1 MTGLYAERLF
11 DQLSPSEA
19 RRAGIVESVLPE
31 LAARA
36 VEADRTAEFPRSHV
50 ALLAES
56 GLLGLVV
63 PERFGGLGGGL
74 RDLVG
79 ATFAMGS
86 ACPST
91 ALSFFFH
98 CSSASRGLLALEALD
113 AGLFPD
119 SDVAVVEAFAARVL
133 NLMGRDRVWLANF
146 ASESAKSASANV
158 TIATS
163 ATPCTRDGRSGWSL
177 NGVKSFGCATGVA
190 GRYLVTASIG
200 GGTTAENLAIFIVD
214 PSSPGVGERAKWDA
228 IGMRATATHGITLDD
243 VFVSEEDSLAI
254 PGAFVRMM
262 QMSRGSFVGSQVAG
276 TAVYLGAAHA
286 LYDWTLGHLTD
297 TKFSD
302 TGASIGTAPFQQ
314 QLIGEMRMHLD
325 TATLWLRRQVDL
337 ETSEPP
343 ILPKNDVVRQ
353 WRIAKGTV
361 TDEAFAV
368 AMCAM
373 KASGTSNTTN
383 SGPVARGLRD
393 LSMGLVQ
400 AFPSEKGRLE
410 AASLIVSGAESTQFG
425 AKS

>member
-1 MTGLYAERLF
+1 MSGLTAERLF
-11 DQLSPSEA
+11 DRLDGAE
-19 RRAGIVESVLPE
+19 RERASIVESVLPE
-31 LAARA
+31 LAAKA
-36 VEADRTAEFPRSHV
+36 VEADRTAEFPMSHV
-50 ALLAES
+50 GHLAES

-63 PERFGGLGGGL
+63 PESHGGLGGGL
-74 RDLVG
+74 RDLVA
-79 ATFAMGS
+79 ATFAMGT

-98 CSSASRGLLALEALD
+98 CSSASRGLLGLEAID
-113 AGLFPD
+113 AGLFPVD
-119 SDVAVVEAFAARVL
+119 EVPIVRAFADKVL
-133 NLMGRDRVWLANF
+133 GVMGRERVWLANF
-146 ASESAKSASANV
+146 ASESAKSSSANI
-158 TIATS
+158 TIS
-163 ATPCTRDGRSGWSL
+163 TRAEPVEREGRRGWSL
-177 NGVKSFGCATGVA
+177 TGVKSFGCATGVA
-190 GRYLVTASIG
+190 GRYLVTASLPG
-200 GGTTAENLAIFIVD
+200 GSTAENLALFIVD
-214 PSSPGVGERAKWDA
+214 PGAPGVTERSKWDA
-228 IGMRATATHGITLDD
+228 IGMRATATHGIVLEN
-243 VFVSEEDSLAI
+243 VFVDDDDALTL

-286 LYDWTLGHLTD
+286 LYDWTLGHLTS
-297 TKFSD
+297 TRFSD
-302 TGASIGTAPFQQ
+302 TGEAIGSAPFQQ

-343 ILPKNDVVRQ
+343 ILSKSDVVRQ

-373 KASGTSNTTN
+373 KASGTSNTGN
-383 SGPVARGLRD
+383 EGPVARGLRD

-410 AASLIVSGAESTQFG
+410 AASLIVSGVESTQFG
-425 AKS
+425 AKT

>member
-1 MTGLYAERLF
+1 MTALTAEKLF
-11 DQLSPSEA
+11 DHLEGPEHE
-19 RRAGIVESVLPE
+19 RASIVESVLPE

-36 VEADRTAEFPRSHV
+36 AEADRAAEFPMSHV
-50 ALLAES
+50 GLLADS

-63 PERFGGLGGGL
+63 PESHGGLGGGL
-74 RDLVG
+74 RDLVA
-79 ATFAMGS
+79 ATFAMGT

-98 CSSASRGLLALEALD
+98 CSSASRGLLGLEAID
-113 AGLFPD
+113 AGLFPAD
-119 SDVAVVEAFAARVL
+119 EAPVVRAFADKVL
-133 NLMGRDRVWLANF
+133 GLMGRERMWLANF
-146 ASESAKSASANV
+146 ASESAKSSSANI
-158 TIATS
+158 TISTRAE
-163 ATPCTRDGRSGWSL
+163 PVERDGRRGWSL
-177 NGVKSFGCATGVA
+177 TGVKSFGCATGVA
-190 GRYLVTASIG
+190 GRYLVTASLPG
-200 GGTTAENLAIFIVD
+200 GSTAENLALFVVD
-214 PSSPGVGERAKWDA
+214 PTARGVSERSKWDA
-228 IGMRATATHGITLDD
+228 IGMRATATHGIVLDD
-243 VFVSEEDSLAI
+243 VFVAAEDALTL

-286 LYDWTLGHLTD
+286 LYDWTLGHLTG
-297 TKFSD
+297 TRFSD
-302 TGASIGTAPFQQ
+302 TGEPIGSAPFQQ

-343 ILPKNDVVRQ
+343 LLAKSDVVRQ

-373 KASGTSNTTN
+373 KASGTSNTGN
-383 SGPVARGLRD
+383 DGPVARGLRD

-425 AKS
+425 AKA